1 MARVGNPLRRLRRDR
16 GDTSVEI
23 ALFAPLMLLAV
34 MVALQAAAWG
44 LADLSAR
51 HAAQQGLQTARLHG
65 ATQADGHAAASSLLD
80 EINPR
85 GLTNVQITVDR
96 DAETTTVTVTGTVLT
111 IIPIIA
117 IPVHAQ
123 AHGPTEPIGPTG

>member
-1 MARVGNPLRRLRRDR
+1 MARVGKRLRRDR

-51 HAAQQGLQTARLHG
+51 HAAQQGLQTTRLHG
-65 ATQADGHAAASSLLD
+65 ATQADGHAAASALLD

-111 IIPIIA
+111 IIPIID

>member
-1 MARVGNPLRRLRRDR
+1 MTGVLSRGIPLRRRDR
-16 GDTSVEI
+16 GDTNVEI
-23 ALFAPLMLLAV
+23 ALFAPLMLLAA

-51 HAAQQGLQTARLHG
+51 HAAQHGVQTARLHG
-65 ATQADGHAAASSLLD
+65 ATAADGHSEATALLA

-96 DAETTTVTVTGTVLT
+96 NPATTTVTISGAAIRV
-111 IIPIIA
+111 IPIIA

-123 AHGPTEPIGPTG
+123 AHAPTEPAG

>member
-1 MARVGNPLRRLRRDR
+1 MTLRLRAWARLRPGWDR

-34 MVALQAAAWG
+34 MIALQAAAWG

-51 HAAQQGLQTARLHG
+51 HAAQHGLQTARLHG
-65 ATQADGHAAASSLLD
+65 ATAADGRSEATSLLA

-85 GLTNVQITVDR
+85 GLTNVQITVER
-96 DAETTTVTVTGTVLT
+96 SPETTTVTITGTAVR
-111 IIPIIA
+111 IVPIIA
-117 IPVHAQ
+117 IPVRAQ
-123 AHGPTEPIGPTG
+123 AHGPTEPTG

>member
-1 MARVGNPLRRLRRDR
+1 
-16 GDTSVEI
+16 VEI

-51 HAAQQGLQTARLHG
+51 HAAQHGVQTARLHG
-65 ATQADGHAAASSLLD
+65 ATAADGHNQATALLA

-96 DAETTTVTVTGTVLT
+96 NPATTTIT
-111 IIPIIA
+111 ISGAAIRVIPIIA

-123 AHGPTEPIGPTG
+123 AHAPTEPAG